1 MMQIFL
7 TAKAFLHDLD
17 VLNHFIQFVENQKIE
32 KRIITITT
40 AQMDLSARKAYE
52 VSTRDILLQADFTE
66 VEFLDVQSEE
76 PTRLRDF
83 PIICI
88 GGGNPFHL
96 LNQIKKSKTDQ
107 ILLDLR
113 NKGHLIIGHS
123 SGAAVLGETIQHA
136 NLLHPEWNTIH
147 LTDFTAIGMIREV
160 ILPHSNRYSVQEDTL
175 NEYERS
181 EHKKLLKI
189 EDGDYI
195 LVS

>member
-17 VLNHFIQFVENQKIE
+17 VFNHFIEFVENQKIE

-40 AQMDLSARKAYE
+40 AQMDLSARQAYE
-52 VSTRDILLQADFTE
+52 VSTRDIFLRAGFIE
-66 VEFLDVQSEE
+66 VDFLDVQSEE

-136 NLLHPEWNTIH
+136 NLLHPKWNTIH

-175 NEYERS
+175 KEYERS